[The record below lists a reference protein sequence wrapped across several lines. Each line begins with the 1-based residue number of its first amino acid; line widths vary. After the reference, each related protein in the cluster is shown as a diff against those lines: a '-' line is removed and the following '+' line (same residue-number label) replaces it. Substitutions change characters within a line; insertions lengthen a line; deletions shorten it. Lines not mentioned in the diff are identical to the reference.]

1 MSFLLDTNVVS
12 ELAKPDIS
20 PNVARFILN
29 RPQEAFYISVI
40 TIAEIRCGVAL
51 LPPGKRRDRLETWL
65 GIDLPR
71 RFEGRI
77 VEVAHDIAL
86 AWGDLM
92 AWSRRNGANL
102 EPMDGLIAATSQA
115 RDLTLVTRNIR
126 DFDRLGL
133 RLLDPWIEQP

>member
-12 ELAKPDIS
+12 ELAKRDLS
-20 PNVARFILN
+20 PNVARFI
-29 RPQEAFYISVI
+29 RAKPQNEFFISVI
-40 TIAEIRCGVAL
+40 TLAEIRCGVAL
-51 LPPGKRRDRLETWL
+51 LPNGKRRDALEAWL
-65 GIDLPR
+65 GADLPQ
-71 RFEGRI
+71 RFDGRI
-77 VEVAHDIAL
+77 IGVASDIAL

-102 EPMDGLIAATSQA
+102 EPMDGLIAATSRV
-115 RDLTLVTRNIR
+115 RDLTLVTRNTR